1 MGVISH
7 QTLYHKFSTFT
18 RVRVSFSRQVSLFS
32 YFFHSNPAV
41 CCFDNFFAKQRNAKS
56 KTPFCCRQT
65 KKQRLVRSDQPFQ
78 PLFWAIF
85 TCFCCILPR
94 KARKNLSCLGR
105 QKRFLSWRTG
115 QDSNLRPTESESV
128 ARSSWATGAYA
139 VNEYRGDIW
148 FILRGLLRVPLRA
161 DRGRRCFWGR
171 IWCPG
176 DVQ

>member
-1 MGVISH
+1 MGIISH

-85 TCFCCILPR
+85 TCFCCICPEKQEKTSLV
-94 KARKNLSCLGR
+94 LVD
-105 QKRFLSWRTG
+105 KRGFFRGGERDSFLIFAQRFG
-115 QDSNLRPTESESV
+115 FD
-128 ARSSWATGAYA
+128 
-139 VNEYRGDIW
+139 
-148 FILRGLLRVPLRA
+148 FM
-161 DRGRRCFWGR
+161 
-171 IWCPG
+171 
-176 DVQ
+176 

>member
-105 QKRFLSWRTG
+105 QKRFLSWLRR
-115 QDSNLRPTESESV
+115 QDLNLRPPGYEPDELPT
-128 ARSSWATGAYA
+128 A
-139 VNEYRGDIW
+139 
-148 FILRGLLRVPLRA
+148 LLRDIEYIYGAFAPGLMNLVPETGLEPV
-161 DRGRRCFWGR
+161 RGVNLTGF
-171 IWCPG
+171 
-176 DVQ
+176 